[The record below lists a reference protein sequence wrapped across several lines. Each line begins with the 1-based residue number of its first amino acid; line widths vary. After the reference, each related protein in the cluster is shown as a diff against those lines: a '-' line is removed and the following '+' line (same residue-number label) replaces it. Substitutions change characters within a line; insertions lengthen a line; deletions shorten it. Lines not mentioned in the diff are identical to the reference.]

1 MLIALLGLTDNT
13 YAHHLHRIQFTQP
26 GSSQIATEEVLF
38 KDQFGR
44 LRDVVQGP
52 DNFVYFSTS
61 NGNGTD
67 VIVRIKPQ

>member
-1 MLIALLGLTDNT
+1 M
-13 YAHHLHRIQFTQP
+13 QFPQP

-44 LRDVVQGP
+44 IRDVIQGP

-67 VIVRIKPQ
+67 VIVRVKPQ